1 MNKVWESFLKLINET
16 GGVYDNFATL
26 LIKEA
31 INALWEMIIRKHQI
45 IDGDWML
52 LYVASDHKNLLYAAR
67 EDDYPIMMIMMT
79 SR

>member
-1 MNKVWESFLKLINET
+1 MYKVWESFLNLINET

>member
-1 MNKVWESFLKLINET
+1 MNKVWESFLNLINET

-52 LYVASDHKNLLYAAR
+52 LYVASDHKKSPICGKRRWLSDH
-67 EDDYPIMMIMMT
+67 DDYDDE
-79 SR
+79 